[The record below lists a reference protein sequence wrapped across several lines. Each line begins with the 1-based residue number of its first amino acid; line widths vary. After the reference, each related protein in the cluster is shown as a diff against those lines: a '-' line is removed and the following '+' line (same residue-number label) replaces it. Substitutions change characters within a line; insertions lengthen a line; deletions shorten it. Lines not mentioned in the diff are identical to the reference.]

1 MSDGPDPVEA
11 SRRYT
16 ELAATYER
24 RVRLTNRWRPGV
36 VRHLRLRP
44 GDHVLDVGSGTGANL
59 PHLVAAVGATG
70 HVTGIDLSEAMAAHA
85 RSRVAENRWDNVDI
99 VVGDATTAQLP
110 ADVDAALFFLVH
122 DLVRSRA
129 VVDRIVGA
137 CRPGARVVAFGPKW
151 APRWV
156 WPLNAF
162 VRRGIRPYV
171 TTFEGLDAPWDHL
184 HRRLDQFSVKPLAL
198 GTLYLAEGSVA
209 S

>member
-16 ELAATYER
+16 KLAATYER

-44 GDHVLDVGSGTGANL
+44 GDHVLDVGCGTGANF

-85 RSRVAENRWDNVDI
+85 RTRVAENGWDNVHI
-99 VVGDATTAQLP
+99 GIGDAATAPLP
-110 ADVDAALFFLVH
+110 ADVDGALFFLVH

-129 VVDRIVGA
+129 VVDRIVDA
-137 CRPGARVVAFGPKW
+137 SRPGARVVAFGPKW
-151 APRWV
+151 APRWA

-184 HRRLDQFSVKPLAL
+184 HRRLNQFSVRPLAL